1 MSRPYRVW
9 DTESKCFWQDINEAH
24 VGCIGQLFIKPS
36 GDFVL
41 RQNGTIIHESMFP
54 GRFIRQDST
63 GLKDRNGKEAYHKD
77 IVDYEGF
84 LYVIEWDEKNTGFY
98 LAYIR
103 DLDDPESEEHL
114 KGSCI
119 TLSTIKS
126 HALEPRKLLLGED
139 TP

>member
-9 DTESKCFWQDINEAH
+9 DTESNCFWQDINEAH

-63 GLKDRNGKEAYHKD
+63 GLKDRNGKE
-77 IVDYEGF
+77 IYEGI
-84 LYVIEWDEKNTGFY
+84 L
-98 LAYIR
+98 
-103 DLDDPESEEHL
+103 
-114 KGSCI
+114 
-119 TLSTIKS
+119 
-126 HALEPRKLLLGED
+126 
-139 TP
+139 